1 MPDLIFAKTFA
12 IEIRSKF
19 LNNHVAIYVDAKGF
33 QYKTQPLDLARARSN
48 CEWSKRNEGINFA
61 QPRVAKKA
69 V

>member
-33 QYKTQPLDLARARSN
+33 QYKTQPLDQARARSN